1 MEMPPVL
8 VKAKV
13 KADLEKARKRLDYS
27 FNKVKN
33 QTFDH
38 ELEESELEVLESFA
52 SRFARFS
59 DLIIARYFRLLL
71 LEKDPAFRGSLI
83 DLLNHAEKNTW
94 ISSKDTWLRIREL
107 RNLAAHEYEAENY
120 HALYQELIQLT
131 PQLLSVSI
139 DL

>member
-1 MEMPPVL
+1 MPPVL
-8 VKAKV
+8 VKEKI
-13 KADLEKARKRLDYS
+13 KADLEKARKRLEYS

-33 QTFDH
+33 QKFDH
-38 ELEESELEVLESFA
+38 ELEESELETLESFA

-59 DLIIARYFRLLL
+59 DIIIARYFRLLL

-83 DLLNHAEKNTW
+83 DLLNHAEKFSW

-120 HALYQELIQLT
+120 LALYQELIQLT
-131 PQLLSVSI
+131 PQLLNISVE
-139 DL
+139 L